1 MATSKPK
8 FTAADRKAL
17 ALAAFLFYVEREYQV
32 ELNHYENSS
41 YLQLTIFFSK
51 TQVLEQCPL
60 LDWPFVSC
68 EERDL
73 GAFDRVCQWNISI
86 I

>member
-8 FTAADRKAL
+8 FTAADLKAL

-32 ELNHYENSS
+32 ELNHYENGS
-41 YLQLTIFFSK
+41 YLQLTVFFSK

-68 EERDL
+68 EELDL
-73 GAFDRVCQWNISI
+73 GAFDRVSKWYIHL
-86 I
+86 

>member
-17 ALAAFLFYVEREYQV
+17 ALAAFLFFLDREYHV
-32 ELNHYENSS
+32 ELNHYTPCS
-41 YLQLTIFFSK
+41 YIRLTVYFSK
-51 TQVLEQCPL
+51 TQELEQCPL

-68 EERDL
+68 EEHDL
-73 GAFDRVCQWNISI
+73 GAFDRVCEWEIPL
-86 I
+86 

>member
-1 MATSKPK
+1 MAASKPK

-32 ELNHYENSS
+32 DLNHYENGS
-41 YLQLTIFFSK
+41 YLLLTVFFSK

-60 LDWPFVSC
+60 LDWPFISC
-68 EERDL
+68 DEHDL
-73 GAFDRVCQWNISI
+73 GAFDRASKWTIPL
-86 I
+86 

>member
-8 FTAADRKAL
+8 FTAADRKAI
-17 ALAAFLFYVEREYQV
+17 ALAAFLFYVERNYQE
-32 ELNHYENSS
+32 ELNHYSTCEF
-41 YLQLTIFFSK
+41 LRLTVYYHK

-68 EERDL
+68 EEQDL
-73 GAFDRVCQWNISI
+73 SAFDRVCNWQIPL
-86 I
+86 

>member
-32 ELNHYENSS
+32 ELNHYSTCDF
-41 YLQLTIFFSK
+41 LRLTVYYHK
-51 TQVLEQCPL
+51 TQVLEHCPL

-68 EERDL
+68 EEHDL
-73 GAFDRVCQWNISI
+73 GAFDRVSTWTIPL
-86 I
+86 

>member
-17 ALAAFLFYVEREYQV
+17 ALAAFLFYLDREYHV
-32 ELNHYENSS
+32 ELNHYTPCS
-41 YLQLTIFFSK
+41 YIRLTVYFSK
-51 TQVLEQCPL
+51 TQELEQCPL

-68 EERDL
+68 EEHDL
-73 GAFDRVCQWNISI
+73 GASDRECTWQIPL
-86 I
+86 

>member
-8 FTAADRKAL
+8 FTAADRKAI

-32 ELNHYENSS
+32 VLDHFENGSS
-41 YLQLTIFFSK
+41 LQLTVFCSK
-51 TQVLEQCPL
+51 KKVLEQCPL
-60 LDWPFVSC
+60 LDWPFISC

-73 GAFDRVCQWNISI
+73 NEYDRVSKCTIPL
-86 I
+86 

>member
-8 FTAADRKAL
+8 FTAADRKAI

-41 YLQLTIFFSK
+41 YFQLTVFFTK

-60 LDWPFVSC
+60 LDCPFVSC
-68 EERDL
+68 EEHDL
-73 GAFDRVCQWNISI
+73 GAFDRVSQWTIPL
-86 I
+86 

>member
-32 ELNHYENSS
+32 ELNHYSTCDF
-41 YLQLTIFFSK
+41 LRLTVYYHK
-51 TQVLEQCPL
+51 TQVFEQCPL

-68 EERDL
+68 EEHDL
-73 GAFDRVCQWNISI
+73 GAFDRVSTWTIPL
-86 I
+86 

>member
-17 ALAAFLFYVEREYQV
+17 ALAAFLFYLDREYHV
-32 ELNHYENSS
+32 ELNHYTPCS
-41 YLQLTIFFSK
+41 YIRLTVYFSK
-51 TQVLEQCPL
+51 TQELEQCPL

-73 GAFDRVCQWNISI
+73 GAFDRECTWQIPL
-86 I
+86 

>member
-32 ELNHYENSS
+32 ELNHYSTCDF
-41 YLQLTIFFSK
+41 LRLTVYYHK
-51 TQVLEQCPL
+51 TQVFEQCPL

-68 EERDL
+68 EEHDL
-73 GAFDRVCQWNISI
+73 CEFDRVSTWTIPL
-86 I
+86 